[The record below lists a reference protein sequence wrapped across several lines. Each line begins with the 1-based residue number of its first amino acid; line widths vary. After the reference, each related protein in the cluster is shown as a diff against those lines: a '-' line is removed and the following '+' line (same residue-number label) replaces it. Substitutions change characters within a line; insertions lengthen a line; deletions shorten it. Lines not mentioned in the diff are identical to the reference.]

1 MSAARVIGRQEA
13 QSHAEQEEASH
24 GRLREG
30 RRLRAVGRW
39 PFRERWANGRGR
51 LWGSLTIPSLSL
63 HLRRV
68 AADIAMD
75 LAGLLLDEE
84 GTFSLTGFQDF
95 MVRAQSACFQPL
107 GVRTP
112 RRSPPD
118 QSGIGALFLALPW
131 IGRLLRAM
139 PTRKPLPLGP
149 EGKASGFKRGNASD

>member
-95 MVRAQSACFQPL
+95 MVLPGHQKLSA
-107 GVRTP
+107 RI
-112 RRSPPD
+112 RRRLYYGWDLETDCSLEELSSPVAGQAVGCVCD
-118 QSGIGALFLALPW
+118 
-131 IGRLLRAM
+131 
-139 PTRKPLPLGP
+139 
-149 EGKASGFKRGNASD
+149 